1 MKILALL
8 AGLLCANAVIAETSP
23 ARQLYVRKC
32 AACHKLPDPSRYRSE
47 EWDAWLGKMQRK
59 ARLNDEQ
66 IEQLRSLR
74 PATP

>member
-1 MKILALL
+1 MLAPLLLPGLLL
-8 AGLLCANAVIAETSP
+8 AGPVQADP

-32 AACHKLPDPSRYRSE
+32 AACHKLYDPNRYSAAD
-47 EWDAWLGKMQRK
+47 WDKWLAKMQRK